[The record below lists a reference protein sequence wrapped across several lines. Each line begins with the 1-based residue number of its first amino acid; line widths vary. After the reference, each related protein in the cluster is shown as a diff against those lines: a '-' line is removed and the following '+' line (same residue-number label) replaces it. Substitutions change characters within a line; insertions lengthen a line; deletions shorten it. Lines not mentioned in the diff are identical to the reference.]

1 MQDDPQ
7 KREISNRRNF
17 SFRLNLF
24 FFATFF
30 LFSVLIVR
38 LAILQF
44 VEGPSLREE
53 EERRGSNEVRIPPI
67 RGNIYDSSGKAIAY
81 STSTQSLYYSIE
93 PGEKKADSE
102 ATAQK
107 LFNVFQ
113 KYGDPKV
120 AVTLEQITKNMD
132 LDYKKNTVAVPRR
145 IKSGLTPAEIAY
157 FLENRD
163 LFKGIDIV
171 EESIR
176 HYDKSDTAVQLVGYL
191 KKFGGGAEN
200 GLYKDKAK
208 TDDPLLKY
216 LQTEDVGYDGL
227 EYMYQDVLR
236 GKNGLKVYPVNAASR
251 IIGPPVITK
260 PEKGDNI
267 YLTINRQVQEATEQ
281 AVMDQLKFLQTT
293 PNREKHQAN
302 AKTGYAVAMEVK
314 TGKVIAMASMPD
326 YDPNIWE
333 GGSINTDD
341 YNSIKYVLQNG
352 TISPVIGPYDDPKEQ
367 RKHPSSI
374 VFLGSTQKPL
384 SVLIG
389 LNEKLF
395 TTSSTYNDTGSFFY
409 GREGSTRR
417 RIGNAKGHIYGLL
430 DPSSAIA
437 HSSNPFM
444 AKMVGNALYLKD
456 SNNGVNVWDHYVK
469 QFGLGSDTGSG
480 LLNESKGVI
489 GYFHEEEAASA
500 QSALILASF
509 GQMGRYTTLQ
519 LAQYAATLASHGK
532 RMKPQFV
539 KEIRDA
545 EGHVVQGYQPEVMN
559 TINFPDAYWKEIE
572 DGMSRVSVTEFN
584 NAPYK
589 VLRKTGTSQ
598 QQVSGKTVENS
609 VFIASAPADD
619 PVISVAVV
627 IPEGGFGANGAAPVA
642 RKILDAYDEYIGLNG
657 VPKKPLTPAG
667 GTAGNT
673 AAGNTATGN
682 STAGKP
688 STGH

>member
-1 MQDDPQ
+1 MEDDPQ
-7 KREISNRRNF
+7 KREIARRRHF
-17 SFRLNLF
+17 AFRLNLF

-53 EERRGSNEVRIPPI
+53 EEKRGSTKVLIPPI
-67 RGNIYDSSGKAIAY
+67 RGNIYDSGGKAIAY

-93 PGEKKADSE
+93 PGEKKEDSI
-102 ATAQK
+102 ATARQ
-107 LFNVFQ
+107 LYYVFQ
-113 KYGDPKV
+113 QHGDPKA
-120 AVTLEQITKNMD
+120 AVSLEQIVKNMD
-132 LDYKKNTVAVPRR
+132 LDYKKNTVSVPRR
-145 IKSGLTPAEIAY
+145 IKSGLTPDEIAY

-163 LFKGIDIV
+163 LFQGIDIV

-176 HYDKSDTAVQLVGYL
+176 HYDTANTAVQLVGYL

-208 TDDPLLKY
+208 TDDPRLKY
-216 LQTEDVGYDGL
+216 LQQEDVGYDGI

-251 IIGPPVITK
+251 IIGPPVVTK
-260 PEKGDNI
+260 PDKGDNI
-267 YLTINRQVQEATEQ
+267 YLTVNRQVQETTEK
-281 AVMDQLKFLQTT
+281 AIMDQLHYLRTT
-293 PNREKHQAN
+293 PTDKRAPN

-333 GGSINTDD
+333 GGSISTDD
-341 YNSIKYVLQNG
+341 YNAIKYVLQNG
-352 TISPVIGPYDDPKEQ
+352 AVSPVIGPYDDPKEQ

-395 TTSSTYNDTGSFFY
+395 TTSSAYTDTGSFYY
-409 GREGSTRR
+409 GKEGSTRR
-417 RIGNAKGHIYGLL
+417 RIGNAKGHAYGTL
-430 DPSSAIA
+430 DPSSAIS

-444 AKMVGNALYLKD
+444 AKMVGDALYRKD
-456 SNNGVNVWDHYVK
+456 PKNGVEIWDKYVK
-469 QFGLGSDTGSG
+469 QFGLGVETGSG
-480 LLNESKGVI
+480 LPNESKGVI
-489 GYFHEEEAASA
+489 GYFHEKEAASS

-539 KEIRDA
+539 KEIRDTD
-545 EGHVVQGYQPEVMN
+545 GNVVQGYKPEVLN
-559 TINFPDAYWKEIE
+559 EIHFPDAYWKEIE
-572 DGMSRVSVTEFN
+572 AGMLKVSVKEFN
-584 NAPYK
+584 EAPYK

-619 PVISVAVV
+619 PVVAVAVV
-627 IPEGGFGANGAAPVA
+627 IPEGGFGADGAAPVA
-642 RKILDAYDEYIGLNG
+642 RKILDAYNDYIGFDG
-657 VPKKPLTPAG
+657 VPKKPAG
-667 GTAGNT
+667 SPSGGSVGGN
-673 AAGNTATGN
+673 
-682 STAGKP
+682 P
-688 STGH
+688 

>member
-1 MQDDPQ
+1 MENDPQ
-7 KREISNRRNF
+7 KREISRRRNF
-17 SFRLNLF
+17 SFRLNMF
-24 FFATFF
+24 FFSTFF

-53 EERRGSNEVRIPPI
+53 EEKRGTTKVLIPPI
-67 RGNIYDSSGKAIAY
+67 RGNIYDSGGKAIAY

-93 PGEKKADSE
+93 PGEKKEDSI

-107 LFNVFQ
+107 LFDVFQ
-113 KYGDPKV
+113 KRGDPAV
-120 AVTLEQITKNMD
+120 GVTLEQIVKNMD
-132 LDYKKNTVAVPRR
+132 LDYKKNTVSVPRR

-157 FLENRD
+157 FMESRD

-176 HYDKSDTAVQLVGYL
+176 HYDTSHTAVQLVGYL

-208 TDDPLLKY
+208 TDDARLKY
-216 LQTEDVGYDGL
+216 LQQEDVGYDGL
-227 EYMYQDVLR
+227 EFMYQDVLR
-236 GKNGLKVYPVNAASR
+236 GKNGLKVYPVNAVSR
-251 IIGPPVITK
+251 IIGPPVVTT

-267 YLTINRQVQEATEQ
+267 YLTINREVQEETEK
-281 AVMDQLKFLQTT
+281 AIMDQLQYLRTT
-293 PNREKHQAN
+293 PTDKRAPN
-302 AKTGYAVAMEVK
+302 ARTGYAVAMEVK

-333 GGSINTDD
+333 GGSISTED
-341 YNSIKYVLQNG
+341 YNAIKYVLQNG
-352 TISPVIGPYDDPKEQ
+352 TISSVIGPYDDPKEQ

-395 TTSSTYNDTGSFFY
+395 TTTSTYVDTGSFFY
-409 GREGSTRR
+409 GKEGPTRR
-417 RIGNAKGHIYGLL
+417 RIGNAKGHAYGKL
-430 DPSSAIA
+430 DPALAISR
-437 HSSNPFM
+437 SSNPFM
-444 AKMVGNALYLKD
+444 AKMIGDALYRKD
-456 SNNGVNVWDHYVK
+456 PKNGVDIWDQYVK
-469 QFGLGSDTGSG
+469 QFGLGVDTGSG
-480 LLNESKGVI
+480 LLNESRGVI
-489 GYFHEEEAASA
+489 GYFHEQEAASS

-545 EGHVVQGYQPEVMN
+545 DGNVVQKFQPEVLN
-559 TINFPDAYWKEIE
+559 AITFPDAYWKEIE
-572 DGMSRVSVTEFN
+572 TGMLNVKLADFN
-584 NAPYK
+584 DLPYK

-609 VFIASAPADD
+609 VFIASAPAED
-619 PVISVAVV
+619 PVIAVAVV
-627 IPEGGFGANGAAPVA
+627 IPEGGFGADGAAPVA
-642 RKILDAYDEYIGLNG
+642 RKILNAYDDHIGMYG
-657 VPKKPLTPAG
+657 VPKKPAAPPAG
-667 GTAGNT
+667 NAATGNT
-673 AAGNTATGN
+673 AAGNAA
-682 STAGKP
+682 AGM
-688 STGH
+688 

>member
-1 MQDDPQ
+1 M
-7 KREISNRRNF
+7 
-17 SFRLNLF
+17 F
-24 FFATFF
+24 FFSTFF

-53 EERRGSNEVRIPPI
+53 EEKRGTTKVLIPPI
-67 RGNIYDSSGKAIAY
+67 RGNIYDSGGKAIAY

-93 PGEKKADSE
+93 PGEKKEDSI

-107 LFNVFQ
+107 LFDVFQ
-113 KYGDPKV
+113 KRGDPAV
-120 AVTLEQITKNMD
+120 GVTLEQIVKNMD
-132 LDYKKNTVAVPRR
+132 LDYKKNTVSVPRR

-157 FLENRD
+157 FMESRD

-176 HYDKSDTAVQLVGYL
+176 HYDTSHTAVQLVGYL

-208 TDDPLLKY
+208 TDDARLKY
-216 LQTEDVGYDGL
+216 LQQEDVGYDGL
-227 EYMYQDVLR
+227 EFMYQDVLR
-236 GKNGLKVYPVNAASR
+236 GKNGLKVYPVNAVSR
-251 IIGPPVITK
+251 IIGPPVVTT

-267 YLTINRQVQEATEQ
+267 YLTINREVQEETEK
-281 AVMDQLKFLQTT
+281 AIMDQLQYLRTT
-293 PNREKHQAN
+293 PTDKRAPN
-302 AKTGYAVAMEVK
+302 ARTGYAVAMEVK

-333 GGSINTDD
+333 GGSISTED
-341 YNSIKYVLQNG
+341 YNAIKYVLQNG
-352 TISPVIGPYDDPKEQ
+352 TISSVIGPYDDPKEQ

-395 TTSSTYNDTGSFFY
+395 TTTSTYVDTGSFFY
-409 GREGSTRR
+409 GKEGPTRR
-417 RIGNAKGHIYGLL
+417 RIGNAKGHAYGKL
-430 DPSSAIA
+430 DPALAISR
-437 HSSNPFM
+437 SSNPFM
-444 AKMVGNALYLKD
+444 AKMIGDALYRKD
-456 SNNGVNVWDHYVK
+456 PKNGVDIWDQYVK
-469 QFGLGSDTGSG
+469 QFGLGVDTGSG
-480 LLNESKGVI
+480 LLNESRGVI
-489 GYFHEEEAASA
+489 GYFHEQEAASS

-545 EGHVVQGYQPEVMN
+545 DGNVVQKFQPEVLN
-559 TINFPDAYWKEIE
+559 AITFPDAYWKEIE
-572 DGMSRVSVTEFN
+572 TGMLNVKLADFN
-584 NAPYK
+584 DLPYK

-609 VFIASAPADD
+609 VFIASAPAED
-619 PVISVAVV
+619 PVIAVAVV
-627 IPEGGFGANGAAPVA
+627 IPEGGFGADGAAPVA
-642 RKILDAYDEYIGLNG
+642 RKILNAYDDHIGMYG
-657 VPKKPLTPAG
+657 VPKKPAAPPAG
-667 GTAGNT
+667 NAATGNT
-673 AAGNTATGN
+673 AAGNAA
-682 STAGKP
+682 AGM
-688 STGH
+688 

>member
-1 MQDDPQ
+1 MQGKELVNVEEDPQ
-7 KREISNRRNF
+7 KREMKNRRNF

-30 LFSVLIVR
+30 VFSVLIVR

-53 EERRGSNEVRIPPI
+53 EVKRGSREVLIPPI
-67 RGNIYDSSGKAIAY
+67 RGNIYDSGGKAIAY
-81 STSTQSLYYSIE
+81 STSTQSLYYNIE
-93 PGEKKADSE
+93 PGEKKADSV
-102 ATAQK
+102 ATAEK
-107 LFNVFQ
+107 LLEEFQ
-113 KYGDPKV
+113 KHGDPKF
-120 AVTLEQITKNMD
+120 AMTLEQIVKNMD
-132 LDYKKNTVAVPRR
+132 LDYKKNTVSVPRR
-145 IKSGLTPAEIAY
+145 IKSGLTPAEIAH
-157 FLENRD
+157 FMENRD
-163 LFKGIDIV
+163 LYKGIDIV

-176 HYDKSDTAVQLVGYL
+176 HYDTTHTAVQLIGYL

-200 GLYKDKAK
+200 GLYKDRAQ
-208 TDDPLLKY
+208 TDDPQLKY

-227 EYMYQDVLR
+227 EFMYQDVLR

-251 IIGPPVITK
+251 IIGPPVITS
-260 PEKGDNI
+260 PDKGDNI
-267 YLTINRQVQEATEQ
+267 YLTINRQVQEATEK
-281 AVMDQLKFLQTT
+281 AVIDQLEFLRTT
-293 PNREKHQAN
+293 PNKEKHQDN

-333 GGSINTDD
+333 GGSISTED
-341 YNSIKYVLQNG
+341 YNRIKYVLQNG
-352 TISPVIGPYDDPKEQ
+352 TISSVIGPYDDPKEQ

-384 SVLIG
+384 TVLVG

-395 TTSSTYNDTGSFFY
+395 TTSSTYTDTGSFYY

-417 RIGNAKGHIYGLL
+417 RIGNAKGHAYGTL
-430 DPSSAIA
+430 DPASAIS

-444 AKMVGNALYLKD
+444 AKMVGDALYRKD
-456 SNNGVNVWDHYVK
+456 SKNGVAIWDRYMK
-469 QFGLGSDTGSG
+469 QFGLGVDTGSG
-480 LLNESKGVI
+480 LLNESRGVI
-489 GYFHEEEAASA
+489 GYFHEEEAASV

-539 KEIRDA
+539 KEIRDTA
-545 EGHVVQGYQPEVMN
+545 GNVVQGYQPEVLN
-559 TINFPDAYWKEIE
+559 TITFPDAYWKEIE
-572 DGMSRVSVTEFN
+572 LGMSRVSLADFN

-609 VFIASAPADD
+609 VFIAYAPAED
-619 PVISVAVV
+619 PVIAVAVV

-642 RKILDAYDEYIGLNG
+642 RKILDAYDEHIGMNG
-657 VPKKPLTPAG
+657 VPKKANTPG
-667 GTAGNT
+667 STNT
-673 AAGNTATGN
+673 TGGN
-682 STAGKP
+682 SAP
-688 STGH
+688 

>member
-1 MQDDPQ
+1 M
-7 KREISNRRNF
+7 
-17 SFRLNLF
+17 NLF

-44 VEGPSLREE
+44 VDGPSLREE
-53 EERRGSNEVRIPPI
+53 EERRGSTKVLIPPI
-67 RGNIYDSSGKAIAY
+67 RGNIYDSGGKAIAY

-93 PGEKKADSE
+93 PGAKKGDSV
-102 ATAQK
+102 AMAAK
-107 LFNVFQ
+107 LHGVFQ
-113 KYGDPKV
+113 KHGDPKV
-120 AVTLEQITKNMD
+120 AVTLEQIVKSMD
-132 LDYKKNTVAVPRR
+132 LDYKKNTVSVPRR
-145 IKSGLTPAEIAY
+145 IKSGLTSGEIAY
-157 FLENRD
+157 FMENRD
-163 LFKGIDIV
+163 TYKGIDIV

-176 HYDKSDTAVQLVGYL
+176 HYDTTNTAVQLVGYL

-208 TDDPLLKY
+208 TDDARLKY
-216 LQTEDVGYDGL
+216 LQQEDVGYDGL
-227 EYMYQDVLR
+227 EYLYQDELR
-236 GKNGLKVYPVNAASR
+236 GKNGLKVYPVNASSR
-251 IIGPPVITK
+251 IIGPPVVTT

-267 YLTINRQVQEATEQ
+267 YLTINRQVQEATET
-281 AVMDQLKFLQTT
+281 AIMDQLHLLRTT
-293 PNREKHQAN
+293 TTDKHAPN

-333 GGSINTDD
+333 GGSISTDD
-341 YNSIKYVLQNG
+341 YNAIKYVLQNG
-352 TISPVIGPYDDPKEQ
+352 TISPVIGPYDEPKEQ

-395 TTSSTYNDTGSFFY
+395 TTSSTYTDTGSFFY
-409 GREGSTRR
+409 GKEGATRR
-417 RIGNAKGHIYGLL
+417 RIGNAKGHAYGTL
-430 DPSSAIA
+430 DPASAIS

-444 AKMVGNALYLKD
+444 AKMIGDALYRKD
-456 SNNGVNVWDHYVK
+456 SKNGVDIWDRYVK
-469 QFGLGSDTGSG
+469 QFGLGVSTGSG
-480 LLNESKGVI
+480 LLNESRGVV
-489 GYFHEEEAASA
+489 GYFHEKEAASS

-539 KEIRDA
+539 KEIRDSD
-545 EGHVVQGYQPEVMN
+545 GNVVQTFQPEVLN
-559 TINFPDAYWKEIE
+559 TITFPDAYWNEIE
-572 DGMSRVSVTEFN
+572 EGMSKVRLASFN

-619 PVISVAVV
+619 PVIAVAVV
-627 IPEGGFGANGAAPVA
+627 IPEGGFGADGAGPVA
-642 RKILDAYDEYIGLNG
+642 RKILDAYEDYIGLNG
-657 VPKKPLTPAG
+657 VPKKQPSPPGGSAANGTTG
-667 GTAGNT
+667 GTTGDNG
-673 AAGNTATGN
+673 AAR
-682 STAGKP
+682 
-688 STGH
+688 

>member
-1 MQDDPQ
+1 MEDDPQ
-7 KREISNRRNF
+7 KREKSRRRNF

-53 EERRGSNEVRIPPI
+53 EEKRGTTKVLIPPI
-67 RGNIYDSSGKAIAY
+67 RGNIYDSGGKAIAY

-93 PGEKKADSE
+93 PGAKKEDSI

-107 LFNVFQ
+107 LFDVFQ
-113 KYGDPKV
+113 RYGDPAV
-120 AVTLEQITKNMD
+120 AVKLEQVVKNMD
-132 LDYKKNTVAVPRR
+132 LDYKKNTVSVPRR
-145 IKSGLTPAEIAY
+145 IKSGLTADEIAY
-157 FLENRD
+157 FMENRD
-163 LFKGIDIV
+163 LFKGIDII

-176 HYDKSDTAVQLVGYL
+176 HYDTTNTAVQLVGYL

-208 TDDPLLKY
+208 TEDARLKY
-216 LQTEDVGYDGL
+216 LQQEDVGYDGL
-227 EYMYQDVLR
+227 EFMYQDVLR

-251 IIGPPVITK
+251 IIGPPVVTT

-267 YLTINRQVQEATEQ
+267 YLTINREVQEATEK
-281 AVMDQLKFLQTT
+281 AIMDQLHFLRTT
-293 PNREKHQAN
+293 PTDKRAPN

-314 TGKVIAMASMPD
+314 TGKVISMASMPD
-326 YDPNIWE
+326 YNPNIWE
-333 GGSINTDD
+333 GGSITTED

-352 TISPVIGPYDDPKEQ
+352 TISSVIGPYDDPKEQ

-395 TTSSTYNDTGSFFY
+395 TTSSTYTDTGSFFY
-409 GREGSTRR
+409 GKEGPTRR
-417 RIGNAKGHIYGLL
+417 RIGNAKGHAYGTL
-430 DPSSAIA
+430 DPASAIS

-444 AKMVGNALYLKD
+444 AKMVGDALYRKD
-456 SNNGVNVWDHYVK
+456 PANGVDIWDRYVK
-469 QFGLGSDTGSG
+469 QFGLGVDTESG
-480 LLNESKGVI
+480 LLNESRGVI
-489 GYFHEEEAASA
+489 GYFHEKEAASA

-539 KEIRDA
+539 KEVHDSD
-545 EGHVVQGYQPEVMN
+545 GNVVQKYQPEVLN
-559 TINFPDAYWKEIE
+559 TITFPDAYWKEIE
-572 DGMSRVSVTEFN
+572 TGMANVKVADFN
-584 NAPYK
+584 NTPYK

-609 VFIASAPADD
+609 VFIAFAPAED
-619 PVISVAVV
+619 PVIAVAVV
-627 IPEGGFGANGAAPVA
+627 IPEGGFGADGAAPVA
-642 RKILDAYDEYIGLNG
+642 RKILDAYDAHIGMNG
-657 VPKKPLTPAG
+657 VPKAPSAG
-667 GTAGNT
+667 GT
-673 AAGNTATGN
+673 AAGNTAGN
-682 STAGKP
+682 AP
-688 STGH
+688 VQ